1 MHWVTS
7 EKIHT
12 PSMEEISAVQ
22 RGGENNLFLMIVSV
36 LEHLKGVGGLLYNFI
51 CGGGMG
57 VF

>member
-1 MHWVTS
+1 
-7 EKIHT
+7 
-12 PSMEEISAVQ
+12 MEEISAVQ

>member
-1 MHWVTS
+1 
-7 EKIHT
+7 
-12 PSMEEISAVQ
+12 MEEISAVQ

-36 LEHLKGVGGLLYNFI
+36 LEHLKEVGGLLYNFI